1 MKQTNKLPTLRTNLL
16 QLLHMSTLPFLPKH
30 NLSLQVTLSFLD
42 FLFQNL
48 QVIIHNKLRNIHSHQ
63 RTCFHRADETLDTAG
78 VVETACELRVFECD
92 AGKFVGVGV
101 PDFGVI
107 PGNRVAAVCGYGCE
121 VFGDLSVLEHD

>member
-16 QLLHMSTLPFLPKH
+16 QLLHTSTVPFFPKH
-30 NLSLQVTLSFLD
+30 NLSLRVTPSFLG

-63 RTCFHRADETLDTAG
+63 RTRFHRADETLDAAG
-78 VVETACELRVFECD
+78 VVETACELRVFESD

-101 PDFGVI
+101 PDFGVV
-107 PGNRVAAVCGYGCE
+107 PGDRVAAVCGYISE
-121 VFGDLSVLEHD
+121 VFGDWIVLV